1 MKIKPILIICGEPNS
16 VFSEILAKSID
27 KYRAKRP
34 IVLIGSYRL
43 LLSQLKKLKIKIV
56 FNLISF
62 KKKF

>member
-43 LLSQLKKLKIKIV
+43 LLSQLKKLKIK
-56 FNLISF
+56 
-62 KKKF
+62 